1 MNVEQVCA
9 RLCPKPLGPLKD
21 INILWNLWAVVFLYK
36 AKRRVGSKVN
46 KISDE
51 EYFYFTFTLFLDF
64 KFWQDLIVD
73 TGNYNSVLKVFN
85 MSKNCSAK
93 YRISMLHACKS

>member
-64 KFWQDLIVD
+64 KSLARLQTLASF
-73 TGNYNSVLKVFN
+73 GKSG
-85 MSKNCSAK
+85 
-93 YRISMLHACKS
+93 YR